1 MAVAAAV
8 ATACSSDDSGGGSDG
23 SGSDGSGASGTTAG
37 PGTTTEVDLPAV
49 PDGLPDDLFALGVA
63 SGDPLPDSVILW
75 TRLVADP
82 LATDGGVGAEPIPVR
97 WEISTDEEFSD
108 VVADGGTVTD
118 VALAHSV
125 HIDPSGLEPDSWY
138 WYRFTVG
145 DRVSPVGR
153 TRTAPAAGSSPD
165 RLRFAFASCQ
175 NMQAGHWSA
184 HRRLVEEEIDLVV
197 FLGDYIYEDSPNTGA
212 VRTYRSSAPVD
223 LDSYRQRWGD
233 YKSDPDLQA
242 VHAAVP
248 WVNTWDDHEV
258 VNNYAGLVPEGV
270 SADDEAAI
278 AEFVERRRA
287 AYQVFYEHL
296 PLRLDPPDEDD
307 FVLHRSV
314 AWGDLAN
321 FVVLDTRQHR
331 SDQIEGIPGLPAD
344 AGPITA
350 EARDE
355 SRTILG
361 PEQEAWLGEELS
373 ATEARWNVI
382 AQAVVMAPFP
392 FLAEVYNLDQWDG
405 YPAARRRLLE
415 QLDGVSNPVVISGDV
430 HLSALGHI
438 PSDPA
443 DPASQP
449 LATEI
454 VGTSISSTFPA
465 DFVDLIETT
474 ASALPYVSYVNA
486 KERGYVVCDLT
497 SDELRIDYRV
507 VSTTSTPDAEVET
520 RASYVVPAGTVVPQP
535 T

>member
-1 MAVAAAV
+1 MAAAV
-8 ATACSSDDSGGGSDG
+8 ATACSNDDDSGVGGTGGTGSGGS
-23 SGSDGSGASGTTAG
+23 TTAI
-37 PGTTTEVDLPAV
+37 PGTNTEVDLPAV
-49 PDGLPDDLFALGVA
+49 PDGLPEELFALGVA

-75 TRLVADP
+75 TRVVADP
-82 LATDGGVGAEPIPVR
+82 FDPGGGIGTEPIPVR
-97 WEISTDEEFSD
+97 WEIAADEDFSE
-108 VVADGGTVTD
+108 VVGEGGTVTD
-118 VALAHSV
+118 SALAHSV
-125 HIDPSGLEPDSWY
+125 HIDPSGLEPDTRY

-153 TRTAPAAGSSPD
+153 TRTAPAAGANPD
-165 RLRFAFASCQ
+165 RFRFAFASCQ

-197 FLGDYIYEDSPNTGA
+197 FLGDYIYEESPRTGA
-212 VRTYRSSAPVD
+212 ARTYRSPPPVD
-223 LDSYRQRWGD
+223 LDTYRQRWGD
-233 YKSDPDLQA
+233 YKSDADLQA

-278 AEFVERRRA
+278 AEFTERRRA

-296 PLRLDPPDEDD
+296 PLRLDPPDGDE

-314 AWGDLAN
+314 AWGNLVN
-321 FVVLDTRQHR
+321 FFVLDTRQHR
-331 SDQIEGIPGLPAD
+331 SDQIEGIPDLPVG

-350 EARDE
+350 AAQDE
-355 SRTILG
+355 SRTMLG

-373 ATEARWNVI
+373 ATDAAWNVI

-392 FLAEVYNLDQWDG
+392 LLAEVFNLDQWDG
-405 YPAARRRLLE
+405 YPAARRRLLN
-415 QLDGVSNPVVISGDV
+415 QLEGVSNPVVISGDV

-438 PSDPA
+438 PSDPD
-443 DPASQP
+443 DPASAP

-454 VGTSISSTFPA
+454 VGTSISSTFPE
-465 DFVDLIETT
+465 DFVDLIEST

-497 SDELRIDYRV
+497 PEEMRIDYRV
-507 VSTTSTPDAEVET
+507 VSTTATPDAGVET
-520 RASYVVPAGTVVPQP
+520 RSSFVVPSGTVVPRP